1 MMSATPKGKGMRLS
15 EVDVALHEPASWCVY
30 LLAMTT
36 IPLRQTIKRHL
47 PTWFLRWH
55 KRRKWE
61 PIRQHYGALEVSEC
75 FSKIYHTKLWGEADG
90 EAFCSGGGSDA
101 QLAVP
106 YVEQVKKLIKEHKIR
121 TVADLGCGDFR
132 VGRLLCAQGDLHYV
146 GVDVV
151 PDLIDYN
158 QSRFGG
164 PKVEFRCANLI
175 DDELPDGELCLIR
188 QVLQHLSNAQISRVL
203 AKCAKY
209 RAVLVT
215 EEVFTKPGS
224 RPNLD
229 IAHGPDNRASDNSG
243 VFLDLPPFNFKTT
256 TVLEMAIPGDL
267 SVLRTVLVGGLR
279 DSRSQVLRESA

>member
-1 MMSATPKGKGMRLS
+1 ML
-15 EVDVALHEPASWCVY
+15 
-30 LLAMTT
+30 TT
-36 IPLRQTIKRHL
+36 SLRQAIKHQL

-61 PIRQHYGALEVSEC
+61 PIRQHYGALKVSDC
-75 FSKIYHTKLWGEADG
+75 FSEIYHTKLWGEADG

-101 QLAVP
+101 QFAIP
-106 YVEQVKKLIKEHKIR
+106 YLKHVHNLIAEHKIR
-121 TVADLGCGDFR
+121 TVVDLGCGDFR
-132 VGRLLCAQGDLHYV
+132 VGRLLCAQSDLQYV

-151 PDLIDYN
+151 PDLIAYN

-164 PKVEFRCANLI
+164 PQVEFRCANLI

-188 QVLQHLSNAQISRVL
+188 QVLQHLSNAEISSVL

-209 RAVLVT
+209 RVVLVT

-229 IAHGPDNRASDNSG
+229 ITHGPDNRASDNSG
-243 VFLDLPPFNFKTT
+243 VFLDLPPFSLKTT
-256 TVLEMAIPGDL
+256 PLLEIPIPGDV
-267 SVLRTVLVGGLR
+267 SVMRTVLVEGLA
-279 DSRSQVLRESA
+279 DSRSRVLRESA